1 MSSPF
6 TIDISSLPAPAQKI
20 LSPQAPPKLK
30 EMAAKGIAPGLKP
43 ADALGVLVLLRES
56 DTKELAG
63 TAAHTLSALPEQL
76 LSGALASDLHPA
88 VIDALARL
96 YPDRLDLQE
105 KLLRMP
111 RISEQT
117 VLFLAQTANE
127 ALSELIAVN
136 EERLLA
142 YPAIIEKLYMNKHT
156 RSSTADR
163 MIDLAARNHI
173 ELAGLPAF
181 KEACAALEGE
191 PIMEPSDE
199 PLPDDVLFQET
210 QQIAEQLS
218 SHPEEDTHT
227 ETPEG
232 KEVVKE
238 KFLPLYRRIAM
249 MTVSQKVRRAILG
262 TKEERMLLIRDSNR
276 IVASSAA
283 RSPLMQEP
291 EVVLLTRNRN
301 ISDEVLRII
310 AMTPEWLKSYPIKK
324 NLVENPKTPPA
335 LATRLVTQ
343 LRESDLKH
351 VAKSKNVTDA
361 VQEAARRHLNR
372 RST

>member
-1 MSSPF
+1 MLPASA
-6 TIDISSLPAPAQKI
+6 IDISRLPVPAQKI
-20 LSPQAPPKLK
+20 LSAQASPKLK
-30 EMAAKGIAPGLKP
+30 EMAARGIVPGLKP
-43 ADALGVLVLLRES
+43 ADVMCLLIVLREAEP
-56 DTKELAG
+56 KELAEI
-63 TAAHTLSALPEQL
+63 AKKTLAALPEQL
-76 LSGALASDLHPA
+76 LAGALASDLHPV

-96 YPDRLDLQE
+96 YEGRLDIQE

-111 RISEQT
+111 SADLET
-117 VLFLAQTANE
+117 LLHLAQIADE
-127 ALSELIAVN
+127 PLSELIAVN

-142 YPAIIEKLYMNKHT
+142 NPALIEKLYMNKHT

-163 MIDLAARNHI
+163 LIDLAARNKI
-173 ELAGLPAF
+173 ELAGLPVYR
-181 KEACAALEGE
+181 EACAALEGE
-191 PIMEPSDE
+191 LIMEPSEE
-199 PLPDDVLFQET
+199 PLPDDLLYRET
-210 QQIAEQLS
+210 QQISEVLS
-218 SHPEEDTHT
+218 SQPDEDTHV

-238 KFLPLYRRIAM
+238 KFLPLYRRIGM

-262 TKEERMLLIRDSNR
+262 SKEERMLLIRDTNR

-310 AMTPEWLKSYPIKK
+310 AMSPEWLKSYPVKK

-335 LATRLVTQ
+335 LAARLVQ
-343 LRESDLKH
+343 HLRESDLKQ

-372 RST
+372 RSS

>member
-1 MSSPF
+1 MPPASA
-6 TIDISSLPAPAQKI
+6 IDISSLPPPAQKI
-20 LSPQAPPKLK
+20 LSAQAPPKLK
-30 EMAAKGIAPGLKP
+30 EMAARGIVPGLKP
-43 ADALGVLVLLRES
+43 ADVMCLLIVLCEAEP
-56 DTKELAG
+56 KELAE
-63 TAAHTLSALPEQL
+63 TAKKTLGALPEQL
-76 LSGALASDLHPA
+76 LAGALASDLHPA

-96 YPDRLDLQE
+96 YEGRLDILE

-111 RISEQT
+111 RVDMET
-117 VLFLAQTANE
+117 LLHLAQIAGE
-127 ALSELIAVN
+127 PLSELIAVN

-142 YPAIIEKLYMNKHT
+142 HPALIEKLYMNKHT

-163 MIDLAARNHI
+163 LIDLAARNKI
-173 ELAGLPAF
+173 ELAGLPVYR
-181 KEACAALEGE
+181 EACAALEGE
-191 PIMEPSDE
+191 LIMEPSE
-199 PLPDDVLFQET
+199 EALPDDLLYRET
-210 QQIAEQLS
+210 QQISEALS
-218 SHPEEDTHT
+218 SQPDEDTHV

-238 KFLPLYRRIAM
+238 KFLPLYRRIGM

-262 TKEERMLLIRDSNR
+262 SKEERMLLIRDTNR

-310 AMTPEWLKSYPIKK
+310 AMSPEWLKSYPVKK

-335 LATRLVTQ
+335 LAARLVQ
-343 LRESDLKH
+343 HLRESDLKQ

-372 RST
+372 RSS